1 MDKVNLKPM
10 YEEFK
15 TTLFVFG
22 VISWVLFLI
31 VPMPGIIIDLG
42 ISATLAFS
50 MIVLITASGIDSWD
64 KIRTFPMILLMSTI
78 FRIAFN
84 IATTRKIISGES
96 PGQVIESAG
105 HLIVRDQI
113 IIGLVM
119 FVILLIVQFIVANGA
134 SRFGEVSARF
144 MLDALPGKQMSIDNE
159 LNQGVIDE
167 KTAKKQKRRLQM
179 QVDFYGSLDG
189 AGKYIKGDVWAS
201 VAMIVVNLVVGLIV
215 GMVQLQ
221 LSFAEAAHRFTL
233 LTVGDGVVNLICA
246 LMITVAGA
254 IVMAKVED
262 EDEDGN
268 KANKKEANILQKIL
282 LELVP
287 NSRNLYITGAVLILL
302 GFIGLPF
309 FQLAIPGALLIF
321 AGYMIQR
328 NQKSEDNKKTQD
340 EMKKR
345 KSEQKSSKEV
355 KVKRSVDPIVLE
367 IGYKLAPYFMSEGTD
382 IFGTKKESIN
392 DKTDLMRQ
400 IFANKLGILIPG
412 IKVRDNVSLHP
423 STKYV
428 IKIKES
434 AVASGIIKKDKI
446 LAIPTALVISEI
458 DGEKTKD
465 PIFGQ
470 EAYWIN
476 EDQLDEAADKGYD
489 VWNPLT
495 IIATHL
501 HEIVEKNLYQ
511 FISLQ
516 EVADMVQEVGE
527 THPVLKDKMDKIDDL
542 HLLQKV
548 IVSLLKEKVSI
559 KDLPTI
565 IEAFIEVVLRTKDID
580 TIVSYVRQ
588 RISRQICE
596 NYINND
602 GKLYLISIKDE
613 NEMVVNSHDGVNI
626 LSMPYDWQLNFL
638 EKLKKEKEEARAL
651 KINPII
657 AVNRPELRPAISR
670 MMESFD
676 MDSPVISVYE
686 LPTNVNNKV
695 VANI

>member
-1 MDKVNLKPM
+1 MNFKSI

-15 TTLFVFG
+15 TTLFIFG
-22 VISWVLFLI
+22 VISWVIFII
-31 VPMPGIIIDLG
+31 VPMPGIVIDLC
-42 ISATLAFS
+42 ISGSLAFS
-50 MIVLITASGIDSWD
+50 MIVLTTSSGIDSWD
-64 KIRTFPMILLMSTI
+64 KIRTFPMIMLMSTI

-96 PGQVIESAG
+96 PGTVIEAAG
-105 HLIVRDQI
+105 HLIVRDEI

-119 FVILLIVQFIVANGA
+119 FIILIIVQFIIANGA

-144 MLDALPGKQMSIDNE
+144 MLDSLPGKQMSIDNE
-159 LNQGVIDE
+159 LNQGAIDE

-201 VAMIVVNLVVGLIV
+201 VAMIVVNLVVGLII
-215 GMVQLQ
+215 GMVKLD
-221 LSFAEAAHRFTL
+221 LSFAEAANRFTL
-233 LTVGDGVVNLICA
+233 LTVGDGIVNLICA
-246 LMITVAGA
+246 LMITVSGA

-262 EDEDGN
+262 EDEENNDREG
-268 KANKKEANILQKIL
+268 KNILQKIL

-287 NSRNLYITGAVLILL
+287 NSRNLYIAGAVLIVL
-302 GFIGLPF
+302 GLVGLPF
-309 FQLAIPGALLIF
+309 FQLALPGAGLIF
-321 AGYMIQR
+321 AGYMV
-328 NQKSEDNKKTQD
+328 QKNKKTEEKTIAD
-340 EMKKR
+340 TELKKR
-345 KSEQKSSKEV
+345 TTDLKTKKEV
-355 KVKRSVDPIVLE
+355 KIKRSVEPIILE
-367 IGYKLAPYFMSEGTD
+367 VGYKLAPYFMDSGKDVLGNKTET
-382 IFGTKKESIN
+382 IH
-392 DKTDLMRQ
+392 DKADVMRQ
-400 IFANKLGILIPG
+400 IFANKLGIKIPG
-412 IKVRDNVSLHP
+412 IKIRDNVTLHP

-434 AVASGIIKKDKI
+434 AVASGIIKKDKV
-446 LAIPTALVISEI
+446 LAIPSPLVISEI

-476 EDQLDEAADKGYD
+476 ENQLDEAVDKGYD
-489 VWNPLT
+489 VWNPIT

-501 HEIVEKNLYQ
+501 HEIVERNIYQ

-516 EVADMVQEVGE
+516 QVADMVEEVGE
-527 THPVLKDKMDKIDDL
+527 DNPVLKDKMDKIDDL

-548 IVSLLKEKVSI
+548 IISLLKERVSI

-565 IEAFIEVVLRTKDID
+565 IEAFIEAYYQTKDID
-580 TIVSYVRQ
+580 TIVSFVRQ

-602 GKLYLISIKDE
+602 GKLYLISVKDE
-613 NEMVVNSHDGVNI
+613 KELLVNTHNGVNI
-626 LSMPYDWQLNFL
+626 LSMDYEWQSNFL
-638 EKLKKEKEEARAL
+638 ERLKREKEENRAL
-651 KINPII
+651 KIEP
-657 AVNRPELRPAISR
+657 VLVVQRPELRPAFSR
-670 MMESFD
+670 MMENFD
-676 MDSPVISVYE
+676 TDTPVISVFE
-686 LPTNVNNKV
+686 LPAKVKNKV